1 MNRVREY
8 RQIVG
13 VSQNDLADQ
22 VDVSRQTINMI
33 ENDKYNPS
41 LKLCIQLATVL
52 KTDLNSLFWEE
63 SLK

>member
-8 RQIVG
+8 RQIIG
-13 VSQNDLADQ
+13 LSQKDLADQ

-41 LKLCIQLATVL
+41 LKLCIQLASVL
-52 KTDLNSLFWEE
+52 KTDLNTLFWED
-63 SLK
+63 SVK

>member
-13 VSQNDLADQ
+13 VSQKDLADR

-52 KTDLNSLFWEE
+52 KTDLNSLFWED